1 MPRKRRIIPLAL
13 MLLPI
18 GAVAA
23 DNPAAHEHGHA
34 QLQLAIEGNQI
45 DLFLLS
51 PAINLV
57 GFEHAPENEE
67 QTLAVKELTRWS
79 RQTPIINT
87 ANGTCSIQS
96 HALHASWSEH
106 QEQEHDHEH
115 ADEHD
120 HDHEHADTQHE
131 HEHEHADEHDH
142 EHGHA
147 DLELSQTLICADLA
161 EASSLT
167 TPLIRHFTGMER
179 LDIQWVGPGG
189 QGAAQLGAGEN
200 SFSIRR

>member
-1 MPRKRRIIPLAL
+1 MPYNRLITPLAL
-13 MLLPI
+13 LLLPI
-18 GAVAA
+18 GAAAA

-34 QLQLAIEGNQI
+34 QLQIAIVGNQI

-51 PAINLV
+51 PAVNLV

-67 QTLAVKELTRWS
+67 QTLAMEELTRWS
-79 RQTPIINT
+79 SQTPVINT
-87 ANGTCSIQS
+87 ANGSCSIQS

-106 QEQEHDHEH
+106 HE
-115 ADEHD
+115 DD
-120 HDHEHADTQHE
+120 HDHE

-147 DLELSQTLICADLA
+147 DLELSQTLTCAGLA

-167 TPLIRHFTGMER
+167 TPLITQFTGMKR
-179 LDIQWVGPGG
+179 LDIQWVGPDG
-189 QGAAQLGAGEN
+189 QGAAQLGAGES
-200 SFSIRR
+200 SFSLRR